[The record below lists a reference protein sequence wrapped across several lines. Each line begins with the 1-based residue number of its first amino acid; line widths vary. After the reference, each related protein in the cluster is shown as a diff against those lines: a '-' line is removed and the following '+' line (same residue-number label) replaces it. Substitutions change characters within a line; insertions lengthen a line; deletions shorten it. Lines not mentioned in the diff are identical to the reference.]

1 MEINHIKGGA
11 FQSFY
16 VNRQEYEEKLK
27 SSASINT
34 TLEKDRFEKRN
45 HHKAKAKKMIATAAL
60 LGGIL
65 PVVASNVMKGRFQIM
80 SEALKDPL
88 MKAKDKFKAVYNMFE
103 IENFGEI
110 LASTTGAIA
119 GGVASGVFLDKN
131 PENREEK
138 YREGVFEFLNNMTP
152 TTLVA
157 AGEYY
162 SRKTGKFTSAPARA
176 ALIAGSVASGMFIAN
191 KTSNK
196 INEKIFDK
204 DKDKKEEKHCKRNF
218 KPQDCLVHMDD
229 ILGLLVLAKIPL
241 AKVIQADKI
250 LPFLYAKSG
259 YEAGVMQKNKPE
271 DKKCD
276 KI

>member
-1 MEINHIKGGA
+1 MEINHMRGGA

-27 SSASINT
+27 SSASTNT
-34 TLEKDRFEKRN
+34 TLEKDTFERRSR
-45 HHKAKAKKMIATAAL
+45 HRAKAKKMIATAAI

-65 PVVASNVMKGRFQIM
+65 PVVASNVMKGRFQVAT
-80 SEALKDPL
+80 EAVKDPL
-88 MKAKDKFKAVYNMFE
+88 LKAKDKFKAVYNMFE

-110 LASTTGAIA
+110 LASTTGAIM
-119 GGVASGVFLDKN
+119 GGVASGVLLDKN

-138 YREGVFEFLNNMTP
+138 YREGIFEFLNNMTP

-204 DKDKKEEKHCKRNF
+204 DKKEEKHNKRNF

-259 YEAGVMQKNKPE
+259 YEAGVMQKDKPE
-271 DKKCD
+271 NKKCD